1 MNSSNPT
8 DWMLVLNEEREG
20 VSHDAA
26 TIKSCC
32 ADFYSHEW
40 AELLLGGSFHPGGQA
55 TTDRLAELLD
65 LQTGDRVL
73 DIACGFG
80 RTSIY
85 LATQYGVA
93 VSGVDLS
100 AETIERAREEAAAA
114 GASAEFFTGDAEC
127 LPFEDGAFDVVI
139 CECSFCLFPDKRT
152 AATEI
157 ARVLRPGG
165 RVGISDICREGQLPA
180 ELESLRGWVSCIAD
194 AYPTAAIAAEFGRA
208 GLEIQR
214 DERHDDA
221 LSEMIRD
228 IGMRMMALE
237 VVVKLGKL
245 ELPTGIGLDEAKR
258 LRRLAAA
265 AVESGQLGYA
275 LLTARKSMTSGYGA

>member
-1 MNSSNPT
+1 MNLSNPV

-32 ADFYSHEW
+32 AEFYAHEW
-40 AELLLGGSFHPGGQA
+40 AELLLGGTFHPGGQA
-55 TTDRLAELLD
+55 TTDRLAALLELKP
-65 LQTGDRVL
+65 GDRVL
-73 DIACGFG
+73 DIACGPG

-85 LATQYGVA
+85 LATQYGVNA
-93 VSGVDLS
+93 SGVDFS
-100 AETIERAREEAAAA
+100 AETIERARADAAAA
-114 GASAEFFTGDAEC
+114 GASAEFFTGDAER
-127 LPFEDGAFDVVI
+127 LPFADGEFDAVI
-139 CECSFCLFPDKRT
+139 CECSFCVFPDKRA

-157 ARVLRPGG
+157 VRVLRPGG

-194 AYPTAAIAAEFGRA
+194 AYPTAAIAAELERA
-208 GLEIQR
+208 GLDVET
-214 DERHDDA
+214 DERHDEA
-221 LSEMIRD
+221 LSEMIHD
-228 IGMRMMALE
+228 VGVRMMAFE
-237 VVVKLGKL
+237 AAVKLGKL

-265 AVESGQLGYA
+265 AVDGGQLGYA
-275 LLTARKSMTSGYGA
+275 LLTARKPGASGYGT